1 MYMEEF
7 TEIGKVPKFD
17 TCLGKVP
24 SHVTGTWHCAK
35 SCDQFWQLAK
45 KVT

>member
-7 TEIGKVPKFD
+7 TEIGKLPKFD
-17 TCLGKVP
+17 ACLGKVP